1 MNWFEKLLN
10 YELLTLG
17 DTTLRLGSIMLALV
31 IMVAAWLFV
40 RVFSIV
46 MQRRLHLGRGVDKGR
61 RHAII
66 SLSKYFI
73 YVIAGLLVF
82 QSLGF
87 NITVLVAG
95 STAFFVG
102 IGLGLQ
108 NTFKDI
114 MGGMILMFDRT
125 LEVEDVVEVNGM
137 VGRVKRIGLRTS
149 TIQTRDDISI
159 IVPNGKF
166 VSENVTNWSHQD
178 ATTRFHLDVS
188 VAYGT
193 SPERVRDILVSCAN
207 AHVDVAKDT
216 HARVFF
222 QDFGENGLL
231 FRLLFWT
238 EKSFEAEQT
247 LSDLR
252 FAVEAAFRQ
261 EGIVIP
267 FPQRDLHIRSA
278 VRFPM
283 GE

>member
-1 MNWFEKLLN
+1 MNWFEKFLN

-17 DTTLRLGSIMLALV
+17 DTTLRLGSILLAGL
-31 IMVAAWLFV
+31 IIIAAWLFV
-40 RVFSIV
+40 RVFSMM
-46 MQRRLHLGRGVDKGR
+46 MQRRLHNMRGFDKGR

-73 YVIAGLLVF
+73 YVVAGLLVF
-82 QSLGF
+82 QALGF

-188 VAYGT
+188 VAYGS
-193 SPERVRDILVSCAN
+193 SPTRVRELLVTCAN
-207 AHVDVAKDT
+207 AHTDVAKDT
-216 HARVFF
+216 PARVFF
-222 QDFGENGLL
+222 QDFGENGMQ

-252 FAVEAAFRQ
+252 FAVEAAFRR

-267 FPQRDLHIRSA
+267 FPQRVLHIPSGA
-278 VRFPM
+278 RFP
-283 GE
+283 GEA